1 MCQKKVQEVFENIFG
16 KWAELLVRRTWVV
29 FLVSLL
35 VFIALC
41 KLSIF
46 SSLCSV
52 MMIFVAENSN
62 SHLFVTYRR
71 WNELIKCI

>member
-16 KWAELLVRRTWVV
+16 KWAEIVVKRTWIV

-41 KLSIF
+41 KSPFFICL
-46 SSLCSV
+46 LK
-52 MMIFVAENSN
+52 SN
-62 SHLFVTYRR
+62 SLVYVTYRR
-71 WNELIKCI
+71 WNELIERI

>member
-16 KWAELLVRRTWVV
+16 KWAEIVVKRTWIV

-41 KLSIF
+41 KSPFLI
-46 SSLCSV
+46 L
-52 MMIFVAENSN
+52 
-62 SHLFVTYRR
+62 LFK
-71 WNELIKCI
+71 I

>member
-41 KLSIF
+41 KLSF
-46 SSLCSV
+46 FLSSILLLK
-52 MMIFVAENSN
+52 I
-62 SHLFVTYRR
+62 
-71 WNELIKCI
+71 LILSLICNL

>member
-16 KWAELLVRRTWVV
+16 KWAELVVKRTWIV

-41 KLSIF
+41 KSPIF
-46 SSLCSV
+46 HSSAHNL
-52 MMIFVAENSN
+52 IL
-62 SHLFVTYRR
+62 LFM
-71 WNELIKCI
+71 

>member
-41 KLSIF
+41 KLSYIF
-46 SSLCSV
+46 LKT
-52 MMIFVAENSN
+52 ILLRF
-62 SHLFVTYRR
+62 LLLQILT
-71 WNELIKCI
+71 LIYL